1 MAINFTTLVNNI
13 ILEQEQTNIPITQ
26 YIIDLLKSVPEYK
39 LSIPENVNEEVF
51 FSSLID
57 LAWRIKY
64 GTGYSSATN
73 AEISRYRTFWPIV
86 DFFIDILNNVTTR
99 NLNEINFNL
108 DLNTLLSSNIAKTG
122 ANIETF
128 KRASEALKTPQ
139 SYNIKERRIN
149 DVKFST
155 GSLAGEGYKNKSPL
169 NAVLDAV
176 KVVKGYNER
185 EVADIMKY
193 PRKYDLPASIKL
205 QELMPIRKISQ
216 ALYLFYV
223 NKLKNPIY
231 LPILQTLIPEFA
243 GIENE
248 KIITAIDGS
257 IGLQNPQNRTLQND
271 YELFL
276 NGKSKLLVKIV
287 AESLQNRKNILNELS
302 SADIAAGRRRTYSRP
317 QNNTNTNNTTANNKT
332 WKPTETP
339 IVQTIKDF
347 TQGAGIDQQVEDAYN
362 DFYNSLTKGSTPSKW
377 QKAGNMFSSFMKG
390 LEDVG
395 SALEKL

>member
-1 MAINFTTLVNNI
+1 MAINFTTLVNSV
-13 ILEQEQTNIPITQ
+13 ILEQEQAKVPLTQ
-26 YIIDLLKSVPEYK
+26 YITNLLQSVPDYK
-39 LSIPENVNEEVF
+39 LSIPENVNEEAF
-51 FSSLID
+51 FSNLID

-64 GTGYSSATN
+64 GSGYSSATN
-73 AEISRYRTFWPIV
+73 TEIARYRTFWPII
-86 DFFIDILNNVTTR
+86 DFLIDILNSVTPR
-99 NLNEINFNL
+99 NLNEINLNQ
-108 DLNTLLSSNIAKTG
+108 DLNALLTSNIAKPGVNVDT
-122 ANIETF
+122 I
-128 KRASEALKTPQ
+128 KKSSEALKTPQ

-155 GSLAGEGYKNKSPL
+155 GSLAGEGYKNKTPL

-185 EVADIMKY
+185 EVTDIMKY

-223 NKLKNPIY
+223 NKLKNPVY
-231 LPILQTLIPEFA
+231 LPILQTLVPEFA
-243 GIENE
+243 NIENE

-257 IGLQNPQNRTLQND
+257 VGLQNPQNKTLQND
-271 YELFL
+271 YEQFL

-287 AESLQNRKNILNELS
+287 AESLQNKKNILNELS
-302 SADIAAGRRRTYSRP
+302 SADIAAGRRRTYSSS
-317 QNNTNTNNTTANNKT
+317 QNNTTTNNTATNSKT

-347 TQGAGIDQQVEDAYN
+347 TQGTGMDQQVEDAYN
-362 DFYNSLTKGSTPSKW
+362 DFYNSLRKGTTPSGW
-377 QKAGNMFSSFMKG
+377 QKTGKFLGGLFKG
-390 LEDVG
+390 LDDIG
-395 SALEKL
+395 SALDRF